1 MMKHAWDGY
10 VQYAWGYQELKPVSR
25 QIQSST
31 KHGNSKNGLTIV
43 DSLDTLYIMGL
54 MDEFKKGRDW
64 VEQNLLVDLQQLPVI
79 KNP

>member
-1 MMKHAWDGY
+1 MMQHAWDGY

-25 QIQSST
+25 QIQSSAT
-31 KHGNSKNGLTIV
+31 LGNPKNGLTIV